1 MEKWLVHAKKADFD
15 AIGKQ
20 FNISPVLARI
30 IRNRDVIELNEFEA
44 YLNSNLNTL
53 NSPYLFKDMEK
64 AVDIIYESI
73 HNSEKIRVV
82 GDYDID
88 GVCAGFILKD
98 GFKRIGANVDF
109 DVPDRINDGYGI
121 NDRIIKQAFDDG
133 INLII
138 TCDNGIAAKKQIDY
152 AHELGMKIIVTDHH
166 EVPYVMEN
174 DSKIFVLPDADAVI
188 DHKRQDC
195 EYPFKHLCGAL
206 VAYKLLEA
214 FLEKYY
220 KIYFN
225 DYNFFDEK
233 MKFMDKYL
241 VFAGI
246 ATIGDVVPLI
256 GENRVIVKNALDK
269 IKEID
274 NYGLKALIKVN
285 ELWDKEINSYH
296 ISFVIGPCINSGGRI
311 DTAKRVFD
319 LFDCDNMDMAMEKAM
334 ELKSINDERKDM
346 TVEGVDKAIK
356 LIEDSEELKNKKVL
370 IVYLNDC
377 HESLA
382 GIIAGRLKEK
392 YYKPVFVFTDAEKG
406 IKGSGRSIEGYS
418 MFDELTKANQVYKE
432 EKDEGLFIKFGGH
445 EMAAGVSVE
454 KDKFADMINIL
465 NNSNILTDD
474 LFIQKIWIDVALPF
488 EYIKESF
495 VEELDI
501 LEPFGVANE
510 KPVFAEKCAGIE
522 RIRVF
527 GQNRNVISMTLRNH
541 TGYRMEATYFKEE
554 ELFKQEL
561 AQKFGIENADAIMK
575 GRLKDVN
582 FNIIYYPEIN
592 EYKGYRNIRVVVKRI
607 S

>member
-1 MEKWLVHAKKADFD
+1 MEKWLVYAKKADFE
-15 AIGKQ
+15 AIGKR

-30 IRNRDVIELNEFEA
+30 IRNRDVIEINEFET
-44 YLNSNLNTL
+44 YLNCDLNTL
-53 NSPYLFKDMEK
+53 NSPFLFKDMDK
-64 AVDIIYESI
+64 SIDRIHESI
-73 HNSEKIRVV
+73 QNKEKIRIV

-133 INLII
+133 VNLII
-138 TCDNGIAAKKQIDY
+138 TCDNGIAAGRQIDY

-166 EVPYVMEN
+166 EVPYIIEGDNKVFIIPN
-174 DSKIFVLPDADAVI
+174 ADAVI
-188 DHKRQDC
+188 DHKRYDC
-195 EYPFKHLCGAL
+195 EYPFKHFCGAMI
-206 VAYKLLEA
+206 AYKLLEA
-214 FLEKYY
+214 FMEKYH
-220 KIYFN
+220 KIYFE
-225 DYNFFDEK
+225 DYNFIDEK
-233 MKFMDKYL
+233 IKFFDKYL

-246 ATIGDVVPLI
+246 ATIGDVVPLM
-256 GENRVIVKNALDK
+256 GENRVVVKNALK
-269 IKEID
+269 IIKEID

-311 DTAKRVFD
+311 DTAKRVFS
-319 LFDCDNMDMAMEKAM
+319 LFDCENMDIAMEMAM

-346 TVEGVDKAIK
+346 TVKGVERAIEQ
-356 LIEDSEELKNKKVL
+356 IETSEELKNEKVL
-370 IVYLNDC
+370 IVYLNNC

-392 YYKPVFVFTDAEKG
+392 YYKPVFVFTNAENG

-418 MFDELTKANQVYKE
+418 MFDELIKANQLYKE
-432 EKDEGLFIKFGGH
+432 EKGEDLFIKFGGH

-454 KDKFADMINIL
+454 RKKFADMKKIL
-465 NNSNILTDD
+465 NNSNVFTED
-474 LFIQKIWIDVALPF
+474 LFIQKIWIDIPLPF

-495 VEELDI
+495 IEELEV

-510 KPVFAEKCAGIE
+510 KPVFAEKCIGVE

-527 GQNRNVISMTLRNH
+527 GQNRNVISMTLRNNS
-541 TGYRMEATYFKEE
+541 GYKMETTYFKEE

-561 AQKFGIENADAIMK
+561 TEKFGKEKADAIME
-575 GRLKDVN
+575 GRLKEVN
-582 FNIIYYPEIN
+582 FNILYYPEIN
-592 EYKGYRNIRVVVKRI
+592 EYRGYRNIRVVVKRI

>member
-1 MEKWLVHAKKADFD
+1 MEKWLVHAKKADFNE
-15 AIGKQ
+15 IGKR
-20 FNISPVLARI
+20 FNISPILARI
-30 IRNRDVIELNEFEA
+30 IRNRDIIELNEFEE
-44 YLNSNLNTL
+44 YLNSDLNTL
-53 NSPYLFKDMEK
+53 NSPFFFKDMDE
-64 AVDIIYESI
+64 AVEII
-73 HNSEKIRVV
+73 HNSIQNNEKIRIV

-133 INLII
+133 VKLII
-138 TCDNGIAAKKQIDY
+138 TCDNGISAGSQIDY
-152 AHELGMKIIVTDHH
+152 AHEIGMKIIVTDHH
-166 EVPYVMEN
+166 EVPYVMEEGN
-174 DSKIFVLPDADAVI
+174 KVYIIPKADAVI
-188 DHKRQDC
+188 DHKRYDC
-195 EYPFKHLCGAL
+195 KYPFKHLCGAM

-214 FLEKYY
+214 FLEKYN
-220 KIYFN
+220 KIYFEN
-225 DYNFFDEK
+225 YNFVEEK

-246 ATIGDVVPLI
+246 ATVGDVVPLT
-256 GENRVIVKNALDK
+256 GENRVIVKNALK
-269 IKEID
+269 IIKEID
-274 NYGLKALIKVN
+274 NYGLESLIKAN
-285 ELWDKEINSYH
+285 ELFDKEINTYH

-311 DTAKRVFD
+311 DTAKRVFS
-319 LFDCDNMDMAMEKAM
+319 LFDCENRDIAMEMAI
-334 ELKSINDERKDM
+334 ELKAINDERKEM
-346 TVEGVDKAIK
+346 TVRGVERAVG
-356 LIEDSEELKNKKVL
+356 LIEDSEELRNEKVL
-370 IVYLNDC
+370 IVYLNNC

-418 MFDELTKANQVYKE
+418 MFDELTKANQVYTE
-432 EKDEGLFIKFGGH
+432 EKGEGLFIKFGGH

-454 KDKFADMINIL
+454 KDKFADMKELL
-465 NNSNILTDD
+465 NKSDILTDD
-474 LFIQKIWIDVALPF
+474 LFIQKIWIDVPLPF
-488 EYIKESF
+488 EYINESYI
-495 VEELDI
+495 EELEI

-510 KPVFAEKCAGIE
+510 KPVFAEKCTGIE

-527 GQNRNVISMTLRNH
+527 GQNRNVISMTLRNQ

-561 AQKFGIENADAIMK
+561 SQKFGMENADAIMK